1 MADSSPVPPL
11 STFVVRFWRDW
22 SATGSRWSG
31 RIEHVQSGESAAFLD
46 SDGLLDFLRRLGVMA
61 DDESQTARNEE

>member
-46 SDGLLDFLRRLGVMA
+46 LDGLLDFLGRFGVMA
-61 DDESQTARNEE
+61 HMESRPAPEEE